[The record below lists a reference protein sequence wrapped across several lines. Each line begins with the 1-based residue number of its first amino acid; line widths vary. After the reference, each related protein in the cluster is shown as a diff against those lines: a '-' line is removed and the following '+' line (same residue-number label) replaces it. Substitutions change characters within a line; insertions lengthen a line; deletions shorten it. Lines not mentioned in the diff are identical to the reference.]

1 MDKSTMRLGQV
12 SRKLNIGRDT
22 IITFLQKKGFD
33 IDSNPNAKI
42 NVELY
47 KLSFSQSNSPCALHY
62 IIIVECCMK
71 IELANKIILQP
82 YITEKTFE
90 LVETEKKICFIVER
104 TASKSTIKN
113 AINTL
118 YEQKAL
124 AVNTARTIYGKKAF
138 VEFETVDVA
147 RDLATKIG
155 ML

>member
-1 MDKSTMRLGQV
+1 
-12 SRKLNIGRDT
+12 
-22 IITFLQKKGFD
+22 
-33 IDSNPNAKI
+33 
-42 NVELY
+42 
-47 KLSFSQSNSPCALHY
+47 
-62 IIIVECCMK
+62 MK
-71 IELANKIILQP
+71 VELANKIILHP

-90 LVETEKKICFIVER
+90 LVETQKKICFIVER
-104 TASKSTIKN
+104 TASKSAIKT

-118 YEQKAL
+118 YEQKAI

>member
-1 MDKSTMRLGQV
+1 
-12 SRKLNIGRDT
+12 
-22 IITFLQKKGFD
+22 
-33 IDSNPNAKI
+33 
-42 NVELY
+42 
-47 KLSFSQSNSPCALHY
+47 
-62 IIIVECCMK
+62 MK

-90 LVETEKKICFIVER
+90 LVETEKKICFIVEK
-104 TASKSTIKN
+104 TASKSAIKN

-124 AVNTARTIYGKKAF
+124 TVNTARTIYGKKAF
-138 VEFETVDVA
+138 VEFQTVDVA